1 MGRFFNTVTAQ
12 KHFRPGR
19 LQYCQ
24 QTVNGSTKPIHI
36 QLPHHCT
43 KKEVKKVRSDP
54 FPVNSQKLNHNEFG
68 APIHMSYYCSCY
80 FDENNHII
88 KCVAWNF
95 DDLTDDCH
103 KVPKIVVYIKSI
115 LVLTNVKFII
125 KLSMLEDIY
134 SNAVCWCHLKK
145 SLDLID
151 KMCIKIECKTLT
163 SVTYYNMSI

>member
-68 APIHMSYYCSCY
+68 APIHMSYYTALVTLMKT
-80 FDENNHII
+80 II
-88 KCVAWNF
+88 LLNV
-95 DDLTDDCH
+95 LLE
-103 KVPKIVVYIKSI
+103 I
-115 LVLTNVKFII
+115 LMI
-125 KLSMLEDIY
+125 
-134 SNAVCWCHLKK
+134 
-145 SLDLID
+145 
-151 KMCIKIECKTLT
+151 
-163 SVTYYNMSI
+163 